1 MTIVDSVGTKLKK
14 KYFSVGK
21 EPLLRKLAKWLNVLN
36 LLLVWRHFYFAL
48 NIYILM
54 LNHLKILKYVPTC
67 LDVKF
72 MIFKVEIMT
81 NYVIHIG
88 NTQCG
93 VTVNLRNSFK
103 GRSLFVLRCIIK
115 SCGHSWL
122 SSSCVIGINVLPII
136 LAMVNKAVCCDKWN
150 KVFLRPHRVGHRA
163 VCGKFCL
170 DLSKH
175 FCFQNW

>member
-1 MTIVDSVGTKLKK
+1 M
-14 KYFSVGK
+14 
-21 EPLLRKLAKWLNVLN
+21 
-36 LLLVWRHFYFAL
+36 
-48 NIYILM
+48 
-54 LNHLKILKYVPTC
+54 PTY

-72 MIFKVEIMT
+72 MIFKVEIIT
-81 NYVIHIG
+81 TYVIHIG

-150 KVFLRPHRVGHRA
+150 KVFLRPHRVGHGLYVESSVLTYQSIFVFKTDNASWYKLTLNLLTFMRYT
-163 VCGKFCL
+163 
-170 DLSKH
+170 
-175 FCFQNW
+175 